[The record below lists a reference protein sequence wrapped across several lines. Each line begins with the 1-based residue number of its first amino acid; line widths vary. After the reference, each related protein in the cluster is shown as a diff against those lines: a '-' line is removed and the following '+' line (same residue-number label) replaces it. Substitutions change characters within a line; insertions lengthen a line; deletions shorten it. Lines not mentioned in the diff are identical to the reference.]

1 MRLDQKYNAALSKG
15 DLIESSFSGAESA
28 SGANVTGLIFTS
40 ADVRGFEAQV
50 SVHIDA
56 TADLTASYKLYGIQK
71 TGGWEL
77 SVGDSIGD
85 SGTNSISFDINTSTG
100 QVTYSSSTYTG
111 FSSMGIKFRASSTS
125 I

>member
-1 MRLDQKYNAALSKG
+1 MRLAKKFNKALSKG
-15 DLIESSFSGAESA
+15 DLIESSFTGAESA
-28 SGANVTGLIFTS
+28 SGANITGLIFAS
-40 ADVRGFEAQV
+40 ADVRGFEALV

-56 TADLTASYKLYGIQK
+56 TADLTANYKLYGIQK

-77 SVGDSIGD
+77 SVGDAIGD
-85 SGTNSISFDINTSTG
+85 ADSNSISFDINSSTG

-111 FSSMGIKFRASSTS
+111 FSTMKISFRASSTT